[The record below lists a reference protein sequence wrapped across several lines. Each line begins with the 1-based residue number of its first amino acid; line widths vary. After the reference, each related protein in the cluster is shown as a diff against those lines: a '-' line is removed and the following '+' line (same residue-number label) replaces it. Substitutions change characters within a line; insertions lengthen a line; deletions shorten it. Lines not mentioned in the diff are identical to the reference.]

1 MSHDHSHH
9 HSEKKRVALI
19 SMVAS
24 GGLSLAKFVAA
35 LLTGSLGM
43 LSEAIHSLVDMT
55 ATIVTWF
62 AISWGDKPADHDHH
76 YGHAKIEN
84 VAALF
89 ESFLLVGTAVF
100 IAYEAIKRLLNG
112 HADVE
117 VTWWATA
124 ILIISMF
131 IDFNRSRALR
141 KTAKATSSAAL
152 AADAQHFEAD
162 MWSSLAALIGLVGV
176 WYGWQWT
183 DAVAG
188 LLVSIFIATIGWKL
202 GRQTIATLLDKAPEG
217 ATVDIR
223 KLAEH
228 MSGVLR
234 VEQLRV
240 RPVGSALFVSLTAD
254 VPRMMAITDIVAL
267 KDNLA
272 RETKLL
278 HPNADVTV
286 TINPVEL
293 DSETAFDKVM
303 LIAAQRGLSIHH
315 LTVQRLKK
323 KLAVSFDL
331 EVEGSTTLKVAHVIA
346 TALEGAIRSS
356 LGGDIEV
363 ESHIEPQPLQLIEG
377 QSADA
382 VMTKKIQV
390 ALLKL
395 AKLENT
401 LSDIHSLRVRTTKGG
416 LFVHYHCR
424 FAPRE
429 TIYEVHSVVDRIENG
444 LQTKYPTIKRVVA
457 HAEPIGQVR
466 HKL

>member
-89 ESFLLVGTAVF
+89 ESFLLVGTAIF

-223 KLAEH
+223 RLAEH

-272 RETKLL
+272 RETAGAAHSSCKIEHILL
-278 HPNADVTV
+278 VFASAGQSVEIFFADNDMTGGAGHL
-286 TINPVEL
+286 PL
-293 DSETAFDKVM
+293 AGAF
-303 LIAAQRGLSIHH
+303 
-315 LTVQRLKK
+315 QRL
-323 KLAVSFDL
+323 
-331 EVEGSTTLKVAHVIA
+331 
-346 TALEGAIRSS
+346 
-356 LGGDIEV
+356 
-363 ESHIEPQPLQLIEG
+363 P
-377 QSADA
+377 
-382 VMTKKIQV
+382 
-390 ALLKL
+390 
-395 AKLENT
+395 
-401 LSDIHSLRVRTTKGG
+401 GG
-416 LFVHYHCR
+416 LRDVEQAIAC
-424 FAPRE
+424 FAFNNLFLVAIGADE
-429 TIYEVHSVVDRIENG
+429 GHFDHSIASAARLMVAAAISISSAVV
-444 LQTKYPTIKRVVA
+444 
-457 HAEPIGQVR
+457 
-466 HKL
+466 